1 MSTHYF
7 GELLNSLSPEL
18 EAVGSGLVSST
29 NIGIERALHN
39 FLSSAAITPLA
50 LKWLLLATLI
60 APPPP
65 QRSLSLVPLFAI
77 PFMSFRLSGG
87 AISLW

>member
-1 MSTHYF
+1 MECPHIILTSYLT
-7 GELLNSLSPEL
+7 LSPEL

-50 LKWLLLATLI
+50 LKWLLTARHINRTAAAAAT
-60 APPPP
+60 ARA
-65 QRSLSLVPLFAI
+65 RS
-77 PFMSFRLSGG
+77 PFCYSVYVF
-87 AISLW
+87 